1 MKANIMMASSP
12 FQTRTYQGLIQKDEL
27 VKAFTGKPIE
37 SLRTPA
43 FVIDRSLFAQNCV
56 RMHQKAAEWG
66 AGFRAHLKTHK
77 VRIPVNSL
85 IQSD

>member
-1 MKANIMMASSP
+1 MASSP
-12 FQTRTYQGLIQKDEL
+12 LQTITYQGPVQKDEL
-27 VKAFTGKPIE
+27 VKAFAGKSIE

-43 FVIDRSLFAQNCV
+43 LVIDRSLFAQNCV

-77 VRIPVNSL
+77 ACFPLDSSS
-85 IQSD
+85 QSD